1 MFEIEFGKSPE
12 ELFLE
17 FDYEPIA
24 AASLAQVF
32 RAKTKDGRHVAVKVQ
47 YIDLIKRF
55 SGDFATILFLQDIIK
70 IIHKNYNFGWILRD
84 LRKNL
89 EQVRF
94 IYLFKFNGNE
104 MMILF
109 ETLQELDFIHEAKNS
124 ERCAK
129 ELKKFNFVHVP
140 DVEWNL
146 TSKVNAYILYDYFI
160 HQIQ

>member
-1 MFEIEFGKSPE
+1 MKRIFETEFGKSPD

-32 RAKTKDGRHVAVKVQ
+32 RAKTKDGRNVAVKVQ
-47 YIDLIKRF
+47 YIDLLKRF

-70 IIHKNYNFGWILRD
+70 IIHKNYDFGWILRD

-94 IYLFKFNGNE
+94 IYLFKFNGKRNGDS
-104 MMILF
+104 I
-109 ETLQELDFIHEAKNS
+109 
-124 ERCAK
+124 
-129 ELKKFNFVHVP
+129 
-140 DVEWNL
+140 
-146 TSKVNAYILYDYFI
+146 
-160 HQIQ
+160 